1 MNTVQFSPAKDDAY
15 YQSIGAQF
23 KANFQ
28 KVFSDGRTTVY
39 SLHYRLEAEAVEAI
53 AQALA
58 RADGNISNTA
68 KLLGV
73 SRPTLYDLLKS
84 YDLHA

>member
-39 SLHYRLEAEAVEAI
+39 SLHYRLEAEAVEA
-53 AQALA
+53 LA
-58 RADGNISNTA
+58 ECEAKKLAVHKMISCATTYHI
-68 KLLGV
+68 LPLGV
-73 SRPTLYDLLKS
+73 EPIK
-84 YDLHA
+84 